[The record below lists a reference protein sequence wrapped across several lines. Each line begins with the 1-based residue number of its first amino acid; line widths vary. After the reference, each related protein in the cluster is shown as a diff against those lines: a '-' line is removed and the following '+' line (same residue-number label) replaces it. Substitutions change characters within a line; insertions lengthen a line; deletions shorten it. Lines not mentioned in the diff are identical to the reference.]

1 MNGFFHK
8 KTKTKKG
15 KTKKQYQQKVK
26 ATTRKRT
33 FIGNCLS
40 TLLIVSAKSRLAPE
54 KNSKTK
60 SGIPWR
66 LGSIAVVID
75 VAHGN
80 QLLPR
85 ANGCLDAAHPEKPWQ
100 VCTETEP
107 CPDWAQNN
115 STTTRTT
122 SCFIG
127 TLYVVQCTSYS
138 HIISDWQLRGWS
150 KASWRPRLHIAR
162 PWNLQH
168 EKIPVDAKRTNFEP
182 RFVTAIPF
190 MLKLLHSCGH
200 SDRFTISKRRNTT
213 NSNGPHKS

>member
-1 MNGFFHK
+1 MNK
-8 KTKTKKG
+8 KWQKKNVKTKNKTNKKWRQPLE
-15 KTKKQYQQKVK
+15 KKN
-26 ATTRKRT
+26 T
-33 FIGNCLS
+33 FIANCLI
-40 TLLIVSAKSRLAPE
+40 TLLIVPAKSHPGPG
-54 KNSKTK
+54 KNSKTN

-66 LGSIAVVID
+66 LGSTAVVID

-85 ANGCLDAAHPEKPWQ
+85 ANGCLDVAHPEKPWQ

-115 STTTRTT
+115 STTARTT

-138 HIISDWQLRGWS
+138 HITSDWQLHGWS
-150 KASWRPRLHIAR
+150 KASWRPRLHFAR

-168 EKIPVDAKRTNFEP
+168 EKIPVWCKTDILSH
-182 RFVTAIPF
+182 V
-190 MLKLLHSCGH
+190 LWQLSHSCW
-200 SDRFTISKRRNTT
+200 SFCISADTPIDLRSEKTKK
-213 NSNGPHKS
+213 HHQQQ

>member
-1 MNGFFHK
+1 MEFFHEQKTTK
-8 KTKTKKG
+8 KTWKQKNRTNKKWRQPLEKKTHSSQ
-15 KTKKQYQQKVK
+15 TV
-26 ATTRKRT
+26 
-33 FIGNCLS
+33 
-40 TLLIVSAKSRLAPE
+40 LLRYWLYPPKSRLAPG
-54 KNSKTK
+54 KNSQTK

-85 ANGCLDAAHPEKPWQ
+85 ANGCLDVAHPEKPWQ

-115 STTTRTT
+115 STTARTT
-122 SCFIG
+122 TCFIV

-150 KASWRPRLHIAR
+150 KASWRPWLRIAR

-168 EKIPVDAKRTNFEP
+168 EKIPVDAKRTFRATFRDSYPIHVEASAFL
-182 RFVTAIPF
+182 RT
-190 MLKLLHSCGH
+190 L
-200 SDRFTISKRRNTT
+200 R
-213 NSNGPHKS
+213 